1 MKAKNIFGILAI
13 LIFIAISVIS
23 CDLDEDKNSF
33 NPLNPFKGTWRA
45 SEGYMAFFEDYSWKI
60 PNYSGEVGLKGIY
73 TYKDN
78 TATIT
83 YQEITNNGIDWRP
96 ITSSEASGYTR
107 TATVSGNKLTW
118 GETIYTRQ

>member
-1 MKAKNIFGILAI
+1 MKKKNIFGIVAI
-13 LIFIAISVIS
+13 LVLVTLLAIS
-23 CDLDEDKNSF
+23 CDLDADK
-33 NPLNPFKGTWRA
+33 NPFKGTWRS
-45 SEGYMAFFEDYSWKI
+45 SEGYMAFFEDYSWQV
-60 PNYSGEVGLKGIY
+60 PHYSGGVGLKGIY
-73 TYKDN
+73 SYSDN

-118 GETIYTRQ
+118 GVTTYTRQ